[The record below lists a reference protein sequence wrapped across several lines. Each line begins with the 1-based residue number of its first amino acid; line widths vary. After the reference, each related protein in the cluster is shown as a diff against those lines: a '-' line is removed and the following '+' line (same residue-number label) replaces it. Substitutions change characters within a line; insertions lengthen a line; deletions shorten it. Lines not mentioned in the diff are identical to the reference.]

1 MIILSSFHSS
11 KFPSCGPFIEHTRR
25 SEDGEGVSEGA
36 WCWERRVCQGRRQS
50 TSTTITTSKMGGF
63 TPHTHTHISGKI
75 SIPLS
80 LEGNSNIHRVH
91 LTFFPALC
99 YAGAHKFRVV
109 KVTIV
114 VSVTHPKSTIKDIL
128 EFFIVINL
136 ADFIRIC
143 VCGAQ
148 NKHTI

>member
-1 MIILSSFHSS
+1 MLGEKSVPR
-11 KFPSCGPFIEHTRR
+11 KAAEHIHYHHHQQ
-25 SEDGEGVSEGA
+25 DGGIH
-36 WCWERRVCQGRRQS
+36 
-50 TSTTITTSKMGGF
+50 T
-63 TPHTHTHISGKI
+63 THTHISGKI